1 MLPVVLFISY
11 VLTQRFPLS
20 FAIAETIGIP
30 VLAASSV
37 YASAILLN
45 LIINVLVL
53 SNGNRFIFRFAYIE
67 RCLSRC
73 TGPTFPFIVNHHLN
87 DELPCVRSAIR
98 RRHPQQPNATV
109 PPEIR
114 SSRRESSNRYNH
126 IIIRIKSCLC
136 DIHHHK

>member
-45 LIINVLVL
+45 LIIKVLVL

-67 RCLSRC
+67 RCQSRC
-73 TGPTFPFIVNHHLN
+73 TGPPFPFIDSHHLKFIVMTN
-87 DELPCVRSAIR
+87 YLV
-98 RRHPQQPNATV
+98 
-109 PPEIR
+109 
-114 SSRRESSNRYNH
+114 
-126 IIIRIKSCLC
+126 
-136 DIHHHK
+136 